1 MERCFYAFLQYGA
14 HCIWFGGSFDAHHL
28 FAQGIL
34 IEYYIMNNCP
44 TNKICINQYILIIL
58 FSIPLIYLY
67 FINTNTNTNTNVERT
82 DCQMLKS

>member
-34 IEYYIMNNCP
+34 IEYYIMNDGRTVFENYFSRAS
-44 TNKICINQYILIIL
+44 ISWSRFYIFL
-58 FSIPLIYLY
+58 FLFFFY
-67 FINTNTNTNTNVERT
+67 F
-82 DCQMLKS
+82 

>member
-34 IEYYIMNNCP
+34 IEYYIMNDGRTVFGNYFSSAIIRFSRVY
-44 TNKICINQYILIIL
+44 NFFLFRKIL
-58 FSIPLIYLY
+58 F
-67 FINTNTNTNTNVERT
+67 
-82 DCQMLKS
+82 